1 MRSTIEGTITSGAQ
15 RKIYGNGKKNT
26 KENYSEEAISDLYGY
41 HGKLPRA
48 TNHCNTTV
56 GQNVLSDETKIWG
69 ISPATPFFFL
79 LQKHERN
86 FIFPE
91 VIWDGQKILANHT
104 ALSRCGASV
113 SKKPKRQT

>member
-69 ISPATPFFFL
+69 ISSATPFLFL
-79 LQKHERN
+79 LQKAQEELHIPR
-86 FIFPE
+86 
-91 VIWDGQKILANHT
+91 G
-104 ALSRCGASV
+104 
-113 SKKPKRQT
+113 

>member
-79 LQKHERN
+79 LQNHERN

-91 VIWDGQKILANHT
+91 VI
-104 ALSRCGASV
+104 
-113 SKKPKRQT
+113 